1 MNDSPTRKARRV
13 LDMLQGNRDTLAL
26 VASVTVGFIILPPIL
41 LLQQADILT
50 MAVRI
55 GLAFMVTYVVVFVFI
70 HIGQWILYN
79 ELERQRR
86 QAEANEAE
94 AARDQQQSQERGGDT
109 HETA

>member
-1 MNDSPTRKARRV
+1 MSNAFSGKARRV
-13 LDMLQGNRDTLAL
+13 LELLQDNHDTLAL
-26 VASVTVGFIILPPIL
+26 VASVTVGFILLPPIL
-41 LLQQADILT
+41 LLQQTDVLT

-55 GLAFMVTYVVVFVFI
+55 GLAFVVTYVVVFTFI

-86 QAEANEAE
+86 QAEEEAE
-94 AARDQQQSQERGGDT
+94 VARAQQESQERGGDT